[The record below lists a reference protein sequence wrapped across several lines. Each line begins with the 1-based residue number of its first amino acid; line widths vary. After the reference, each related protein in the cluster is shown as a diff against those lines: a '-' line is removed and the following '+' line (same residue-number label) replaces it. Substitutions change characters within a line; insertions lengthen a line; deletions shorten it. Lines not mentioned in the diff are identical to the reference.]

1 MEMRKLPM
9 PQVDGKLLEAVA
21 YLHEAGRIFNEWS
34 DRVRREQKPFWDFY
48 SEDIIRVSGWVCD
61 AETGAAYLAGMKLP
75 YDSAVGKEE

>member
-34 DRVRREQKPFWDFY
+34 DRVRREQKPFWEFY
-48 SEDIIRVSGWVCD
+48 SDSIVRASGLIAD
-61 AETGAAYLAGMKLP
+61 AETEAAFLVGMKLP
-75 YDSAVGKEE
+75 YDGEAADNE

>member
-48 SEDIIRVSGWVCD
+48 SDSIIRASNLISD
-61 AETGAAYLAGMKLP
+61 AENEAAFLVGMKLP
-75 YDSAVGKEE
+75 YDGEVADNE